1 MNYGDR
7 FYHRQFLTR
16 KIANHKILERLE
28 AVLKDYFESSSLINK
43 GLPTV
48 QQISETLNISPNYL
62 SAVLKILTGQSTQ
75 RLIHDKLIE
84 KAKEVL
90 STTSLSVSEIAFVL
104 SFEHS
109 QSFSKLFKSKTVIR
123 LWNLGNHLIES

>member
-28 AVLKDYFESSSLINK
+28 AVLKDYFESNSAINK
-43 GLPTV
+43 GIPTV

-62 SAVLKILTGQSTQ
+62 SAVLKALTGQSTQ

-84 KAKEVL
+84 KAK
-90 STTSLSVSEIAFVL
+90 
-104 SFEHS
+104 
-109 QSFSKLFKSKTVIR
+109 
-123 LWNLGNHLIES
+123 